1 MNQQNI
7 QQHKHDVNIN
17 IMLTQENHA
26 FQSVL
31 S

>member
-17 IMLTQENHA
+17 IMLTQEKYA
-26 FQSVL
+26 LKSIL